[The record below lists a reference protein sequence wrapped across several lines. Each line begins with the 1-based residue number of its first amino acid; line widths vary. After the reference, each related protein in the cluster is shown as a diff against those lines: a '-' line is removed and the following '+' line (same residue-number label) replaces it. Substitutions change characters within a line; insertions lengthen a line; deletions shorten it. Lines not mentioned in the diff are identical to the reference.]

1 MVTTLEA
8 LLVVHDDLEDRGWAP
23 LKISDLHVGE
33 KTKWDVNYY
42 KSSTPVVAYQELY

>member
-23 LKISDLHVGE
+23 LRLGRCGKDQMGR
-33 KTKWDVNYY
+33 
-42 KSSTPVVAYQELY
+42 ELL